1 MTIEE
6 ALVNRFGA
14 ILSLTNLASVLDR
27 SPEGLRISL
36 RAPNDWVN
44 RINATK
50 FRLGRRVYGPSEA
63 LLPHPCRY
71 RHSCDTRPTLWRPR
85 PSSRLRPSRRLP
97 STAGRSAKGEANAA
111 CLRTYSWSIRN
122 PKHQRHTFRQRCTSG
137 KGIRDES
144 STCL

>member
-50 FRLGRRVYGPSEA
+50 FRLGRRV
-63 LLPHPCRY
+63 
-71 RHSCDTRPTLWRPR
+71 
-85 PSSRLRPSRRLP
+85 
-97 STAGRSAKGEANAA
+97 
-111 CLRTYSWSIRN
+111 
-122 PKHQRHTFRQRCTSG
+122 
-137 KGIRDES
+137 
-144 STCL
+144 